1 MSYKSLDYIVR
12 NVMVQLD
19 ETNNMK
25 KYQTYLQFAIRGMRE
40 LNLTSSQYP
49 KTVFLDML
57 PNKAV
62 NLPSDYI
69 KYTKIGICVNGHI
82 LTLGLDDSLCLNDN
96 FSECGD
102 PLPVAM
108 DNLANANNN
117 GLGLNGFF
125 GFGFGFPFLD
135 GFSNN
140 QFTGGLFGIGGG
152 FNSRGY
158 YKINSE
164 ANQIQFTSEVPSKQ
178 IVLEYI
184 SNGIN
189 LDGTANVPQ
198 QAVECLIA
206 WVHWKRL
213 EYKRNGSPSE
223 AREAERKYNIEFRKV
238 RHFNLMFSVSEY
250 MESQAI
256 GIYQSVKR

>member
-40 LNLTSSQYP
+40 LNLTSATYP

-57 PNKAV
+57 DNKAI
-62 NLPSDYI
+62 NLPSDYV
-69 KYTKIGICVNGHI
+69 KYLKIGICVNGHI

-96 FSECGD
+96 FSPCGD

-108 DNLANANNN
+108 NNLANANNN
-117 GLGLNGFF
+117 GLGLDGFF

-140 QFTGGLFGIGGG
+140 QFIGGLFGIGGG
-152 FNSRGY
+152 FNNRGY
-158 YKINSE
+158 YKINAE
-164 ANQIQFTSEVPSKQ
+164 ANQIQFTSEVASNQ

-184 SNGIN
+184 SSGITA
-189 LDGTANVPQ
+189 DGSANVPE
-198 QAVECLIA
+198 QAIECLIA
-206 WVHWKRL
+206 FVMWKRAQ
-213 EYKRNGSPSE
+213 YKRGGSLNE
-223 AREAERKYNIEFRKV
+223 ARDAERQWIIQFNKL
-238 RHFNLMFSVSEY
+238 RHFNLSFSVSEY
-250 MESQAI
+250 MESQ
-256 GIYQSVKR
+256 SPKR